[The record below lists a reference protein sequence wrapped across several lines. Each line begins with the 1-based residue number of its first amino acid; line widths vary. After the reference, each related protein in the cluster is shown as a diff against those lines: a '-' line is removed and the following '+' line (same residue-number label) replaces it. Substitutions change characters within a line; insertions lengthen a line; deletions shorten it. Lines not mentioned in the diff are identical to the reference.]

1 MALKDKN
8 KNKSKKKSRNLIDS
22 FKYAFE
28 GLFFGLKTIKNIRI
42 HLLFTVIV
50 LIGGVFFKITKI
62 EWLICLIFI
71 GLVISLELM
80 NTAVEETVNLAMPNI
95 HPVAKVAKD
104 MAASAV
110 LVSAIAAFI
119 AGVIIFLPKVI
130 GMF

>member
-1 MALKDKN
+1 MALKGKKN
-8 KNKSKKKSRNLIDS
+8 KKSRNLIDS

-42 HLLFTVIV
+42 HLLFTFLVV
-50 LIGGVFFKITKI
+50 VGGIFFKISAV
-62 EWLICLIFI
+62 EWLISLLFI
-71 GLVISLELM
+71 ALVISLELM

-104 MAASAV
+104 VAASSV
-110 LVSAIAAFI
+110 LVAAIIAFI

-130 GMF
+130 GLF

>member
-1 MALKDKN
+1 MASKDKN
-8 KNKSKKKSRNLIDS
+8 KNKKKSRNLIDS

-28 GLFFGLKTIKNIRI
+28 GLFFGLRTIKNIRI

-71 GLVISLELM
+71 GMVISLELM

-95 HPVAKVAKD
+95 HPVAKIAKD

-110 LVSAIAAFI
+110 LVAAIAAFI

-130 GMF
+130 GLF